1 MGYVSGSQQINQM
14 ASGEKGYAIINGNI
28 HVYIDDDTKGNNGS
42 KNKPSKKDKPDEM
55 QMQQGNLNAKPQSK
69 QQNKPNK
76 KPQSKPQ
83 NKPSGGTNVM
93 GYESG
98 TQGKGKN
105 KDDGPKGYE
114 IKGGDIHVTIDDDKR
129 ERKRRRNRR

>member
-42 KNKPSKKDKPDEM
+42 KK
-55 QMQQGNLNAKPQSK
+55 QQSK